1 MLSPDVAARK
11 VRALAAQTTQTA
23 GLITAMGVDRYTA
36 WVGDES
42 FVQHGRQAP
51 ADERPVVGITTG

>member
-1 MLSPDVAARK
+1 VDPELDRDTVIRK

-23 GLITAMGVDRYTA
+23 GLISVMGVDRYTA

-42 FVQHGRQAP
+42 FAEAAVCP
-51 ADERPVVGITTG
+51 AATTPAAR